1 MATQRGARAPA
12 PRITPAQTAELL
24 NRGQAIAVDVRA
36 PEYYADG
43 HIPGAISAP
52 LNRLRRILSTLP
64 RDRTIV
70 FY

>member
-24 NRGQAIAVDVRA
+24 NRGQAIAVDVRS

-52 LNRLRRILSTLP
+52 LNYLGRMLSILP